1 MDVLIVFTAIIG
13 GIAAIGAVITIV
25 VLINKRQKSM
35 KKEHISDEETQ
46 LDIDLLAPLPP
57 FDRVVRSADG
67 VSIHVVYI
75 DYLAKLRGGELKA
88 GSDVG
93 EAMWVEKEH
102 LAEIWEELH
111 DDTKKLLRL
120 ANIKE

>member
-1 MDVLIVFTAIIG
+1 MKENPLIEVNTALDVILRESADFGTEEVSLKDALG
-13 GIAAIGAVITIV
+13 R
-25 VLINKRQKSM
+25 VL
-35 KKEHISDEETQ
+35 KENIRADR
-46 LDIDLLAPLPP
+46 DLPP

-67 VSIHVVYI
+67 VSIHVIYI
-75 DYLAKLRGGELKA
+75 DYLARLKGGKLKA